1 MAESHALR
9 DDEHGR
15 LTGDADAN
23 GYRRPLPDRGSE
35 AGFSTSGGVASANNS
50 RSQHDSSPGRLGRV
64 MDRDVNAGRGRLAD
78 WPLAIKTILA
88 FWTFYY
94 LVATTRAF
102 LIEQPGQLEM
112 LPRRAVVIVAAM
124 LISALIILLLQR
136 TERLSVRANLV
147 TAGLAALPA
156 SALLAGLNHHMFYVF
171 APEDAAW
178 VGPKLHDMED
188 WTLLRIIADST
199 HHWFFF
205 FASWA
210 GLYVAL
216 GYARRLSDA
225 DRRAAVLVRQAQEA
239 QLRALRYQI
248 NPHFLFNTL
257 NSLSSLVLAEKND
270 TAERMLM
277 NLSCFF
283 RTTLAADPTA
293 DVPLSEEI
301 RLQRLYLEIEQVR
314 FPERLRV
321 EVDVPEELLGQ
332 RVPMLILQPLVEN
345 SVKYGVAR
353 ANRPVTV
360 TISAYE
366 EAGRLHLKVR
376 DNGDT
381 CQVRAEEE
389 GAESTGVGLRNVCE
403 RLASRFGDT
412 AGCIHGPNPDGGYS
426 AHIYFP
432 GRGNE

>member
-1 MAESHALR
+1 MAESRAPQLEGQR
-9 DDEHGR
+9 S
-15 LTGDADAN
+15 LTGDADAT
-23 GYRRPLPDRGSE
+23 GYRRPLPDRG
-35 AGFSTSGGVASANNS
+35 AGPRFSTSDGKASANGGGA
-50 RSQHDSSPGRLGRV
+50 QGDFAPGRLDKA
-64 MDRDVNAGRGRLAD
+64 MDRDVTAGRRRLAD
-78 WPLAIKTILA
+78 WPLAMKTILA
-88 FWTFYY
+88 FWAFYY
-94 LVATTRAF
+94 LVATARAF
-102 LIEQPGQLEM
+102 LVDQPGQLEM

-124 LISALIILLLQR
+124 LLSVLVYLLLRR
-136 TERLSVRANLV
+136 TAQFSIRANLL

-156 SALLAGLNHHMFYVF
+156 SAALAGLNHYMFYVF

-178 VGPKLHDMED
+178 VGPKLHSMEK
-188 WTLLRIIADST
+188 WTLLQILADST

-216 GYARRLSDA
+216 SYARRLGEA

-257 NSLSSLVLAEKND
+257 NSLSSLVLARKND

-321 EVDVPEELLGQ
+321 EIDVPEPLMGR
-332 RVPMLILQPLVEN
+332 RVPMLILQPVVEN

-353 ANRPVTV
+353 SRRPVTV

-376 DNGDT
+376 DDGDT
-381 CQVRAEEE
+381 REPVAEED

-426 AHIYFP
+426 VHIYFP

>member
-1 MAESHALR
+1 MAESRAPRREGHGSLR
-9 DDEHGR
+9 
-15 LTGDADAN
+15 GDADAN
-23 GYRRPLPDRGSE
+23 GYRRALPDRG
-35 AGFSTSGGVASANNS
+35 AGADFSTSDGQASANGGGGQS
-50 RSQHDSSPGRLGRV
+50 VSTAGRLEGI
-64 MDRDVNAGRGRLAD
+64 MDRDLTIRRGRLAD
-78 WPLAIKTILA
+78 WPLAMKTIIA
-88 FWTFYY
+88 FWAFYY
-94 LVATTRAF
+94 LLTTTRAF
-102 LIEQPGQLEM
+102 LVDQPGQLEM

-124 LISALIILLLQR
+124 LLSGLVYLLLRR
-136 TERLSVRANLV
+136 TAQYSIRANLV

-156 SALLAGLNHHMFYVF
+156 SAALAGFNHYMFYVF
-171 APEDAAW
+171 APQDAVW
-178 VGPKLHDMED
+178 IGPKIGNMED
-188 WTLLRIIADST
+188 WTLLRIIADSA

-216 GYARRLSDA
+216 SFARRLSEA

-257 NSLSSLVLAEKND
+257 NSLSSLVLARKNE

-277 NLSCFF
+277 NLSSFF

-293 DVPLSEEI
+293 DVPLAEEI

-321 EVDVPEELLGQ
+321 EIDVPEPLMGR
-332 RVPMLILQPLVEN
+332 RVPMLILQPVVEN

-353 ANRPVTV
+353 SRRPVTV
-360 TISAYE
+360 TITAYE

-376 DNGDT
+376 DDGDT
-381 CQVRAEEE
+381 HDPAPDED
-389 GAESTGVGLRNVCE
+389 GADSTGVGLRNVCE
-403 RLASRFGDT
+403 RLASRFGAT
-412 AGCIHGPNPDGGYS
+412 AGCIHGANPEGGYS
-426 AHIYFP
+426 VHIYFP

>member
-1 MAESHALR
+1 
-9 DDEHGR
+9 
-15 LTGDADAN
+15 
-23 GYRRPLPDRGSE
+23 
-35 AGFSTSGGVASANNS
+35 
-50 RSQHDSSPGRLGRV
+50 
-64 MDRDVNAGRGRLAD
+64 MDRDLIAGRRPLAD
-78 WPLAIKTILA
+78 WPLAMKTILA

-102 LIEQPGQLEM
+102 LIDQPGQLEM
-112 LPRRAVVIVAAM
+112 LQRRAMVILAAM
-124 LISALIILLLQR
+124 LLSVLIYLLLRR
-136 TERLSVRANLV
+136 TAHLSIRANLL
-147 TAGLAALPA
+147 TAGLAAVPV
-156 SALLAGLNHHMFYVF
+156 SAALAGLNHYMFYVF
-171 APEDAAW
+171 SPEDAVW
-178 VGPKLHDMED
+178 VGPKIDDMHD

-216 GYARRLSDA
+216 AFARRLSEA

-257 NSLSSLVLAEKND
+257 NSLSSLVLAKKNE

-277 NLSCFF
+277 NLSSFF

-321 EVDVPEELLGQ
+321 EIDVPHELLSR
-332 RVPMLILQPLVEN
+332 RVPMLILQPVVEN

-376 DNGDT
+376 DNGNT
-381 CQVRAEEE
+381 CDQVADEE
-389 GAESTGVGLRNVCE
+389 ESTGVGLRNVCE

-426 AHIYFP
+426 VHIYFP